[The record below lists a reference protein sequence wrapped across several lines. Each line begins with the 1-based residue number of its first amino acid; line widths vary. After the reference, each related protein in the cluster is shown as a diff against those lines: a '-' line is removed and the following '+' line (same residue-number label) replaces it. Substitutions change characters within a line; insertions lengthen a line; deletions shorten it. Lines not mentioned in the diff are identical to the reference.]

1 MTGVLKGKNVILI
14 LMESMDDWLIDEETT
29 PNICALMKDG
39 LNFTNMYTPG
49 YGGVRTFNTE
59 FSVNTGMYLPTDG
72 NLAFSYCTNDFS
84 ESMPNLFRK
93 EGYSAESFHYNAAVF
108 YNRNIMHPAMGYEKH
123 VSFYNEYEQD
133 YNILLNENYMFE
145 NEELCSRFF
154 GADQPD
160 KPFFTFYITRSA
172 HMPYTYDDA
181 LSTYALE
188 KYPEYKGMT
197 GHEEVDC
204 LKAKARLV
212 DDMFGELMQQLKE
225 KDELEN
231 TAIVAFT
238 DHYTYGMTDKKRLW
252 EESGIDNEL
261 LIEKT
266 PFFIWAEDLEPQVVD
281 KTVNTSDI
289 LPTVLNLFGI
299 ETDAGYLGSDAFDEA
314 YPGYVIFA
322 NNDWLSNGVL
332 YRDGK
337 IVKEFYDGAS
347 GNVDIDAMN
356 ELAEKYVRVNNLL
369 LKCNYY
375 AGEHKK
381 DSD

>member
-1 MTGVLKGKNVILI
+1 
-14 LMESMDDWLIDEETT
+14 
-29 PNICALMKDG
+29 
-39 LNFTNMYTPG
+39 
-49 YGGVRTFNTE
+49 
-59 FSVNTGMYLPTDG
+59 
-72 NLAFSYCTNDFS
+72 
-84 ESMPNLFRK
+84 
-93 EGYSAESFHYNAAVF
+93 
-108 YNRNIMHPAMGYEKH
+108 
-123 VSFYNEYEQD
+123 
-133 YNILLNENYMFE
+133 
-145 NEELCSRFF
+145 
-154 GADQPD
+154 
-160 KPFFTFYITRSA
+160 
-172 HMPYTYDDA
+172 
-181 LSTYALE
+181 
-188 KYPEYKGMT
+188 
-197 GHEEVDC
+197 
-204 LKAKARLV
+204 
-212 DDMFGELMQQLKE
+212 MQQLKE